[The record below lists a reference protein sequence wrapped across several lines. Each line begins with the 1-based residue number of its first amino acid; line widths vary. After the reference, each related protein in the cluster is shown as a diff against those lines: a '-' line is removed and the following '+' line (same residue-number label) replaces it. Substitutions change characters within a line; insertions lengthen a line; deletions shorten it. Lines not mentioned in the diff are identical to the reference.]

1 MCRRSCCCNKSS
13 GDGTAIAAVAAIVA
27 GAIVAVKI
35 GPIVARI
42 VHLVIE
48 VLTIIM
54 LTAASALAAI
64 LLAWVTICIVRWQA
78 RRTRARQAAV
88 LRPVPSEPIDSKAD
102 CLACGGTGTVL
113 RAITGSRYQPQACPV
128 CEPARKA
135 G

>member
-1 MCRRSCCCNKSS
+1 MCRPSCCKPSHE
-13 GDGTAIAAVAAIVA
+13 GAGITAIAVIAA

-42 VHLVIE
+42 IHLAIE

-54 LTAASALAAI
+54 LTAASALACI
-64 LLAWVTICIVRWQA
+64 VLAWLAICIVRWQA
-78 RRTRARQAAV
+78 RRTRAQQTAV

-113 RAITGSRYQPQACPV
+113 RAITGSGYQPQVCPV
-128 CEPARKA
+128 CEPAQRA

>member
-1 MCRRSCCCNKSS
+1 MCKQSCCDKSS
-13 GDGTAIAAVAAIVA
+13 SQGAGIAAVAVIAA

-42 VHLVIE
+42 VHLIIE
-48 VLTIIM
+48 VLMIVM
-54 LTAASALAAI
+54 LTAASALACI
-64 LLAWVTICIVRWQA
+64 VLAWLSICIVRWRG
-78 RRTRARQAAV
+78 RRTSARQAAV
-88 LRPVPSEPIDSKAD
+88 LRPVPSEPIDSKTD

-113 RAITGSRYQPQACPV
+113 QAITSSRHQPQACPV